1 MMRRIMIAAPCS
13 GSGKTSITI
22 ALLKSL
28 KERGVNV
35 FSVKAGPDYIDPLF
49 HRVVS
54 GVDAYNLDTYF
65 TNGET
70 TRALLKQDFEG
81 HDFAVMEGV
90 MGLYDGVGGILEE
103 GSSYLLAK
111 ETKTPIFLV
120 INAKGAGKSLAAQIA
135 GMKLFDKEGLI
146 RGVILNRVSEKYYG
160 IIKSCIEEETNLPV
174 LGFLPDKKEFALGSR
189 HLGLVTPDEIE
200 TIREITKALSE
211 EFIMHV
217 DLDAVIRISE
227 STEGVEDNT
236 NAERN
241 SYYKMDSDNTGN
253 TEGCGNSDK
262 ENAEITKRTDNS
274 KCVIAVSKDEA
285 FQFLYEENLRLL
297 KKLGAEIRF
306 FSPLHDEQV
315 PEYADA
321 LILCGG
327 YPELYLDRLCSNIS
341 MRESIRKCFKKNM
354 PFIAECGGFIYL
366 HKKIE
371 DLNGKIYDGAG
382 IIDAFCKY
390 TGKSVRF
397 GYLEIREKNANFMP
411 ENGKIKGHEFHYYES
426 DQNGND
432 CISEKPFDHA
442 QYECIHKTGNS
453 WLGFPHLYYP
463 SNPDFVKSF
472 IRLAEEYSKRRW

>member
-65 TNGET
+65 TGGET
-70 TRALLKQDFEG
+70 TRALLKQDFDG

-111 ETKTPIFLV
+111 ETKTPIILV

-146 RGVILNRVSEKYYG
+146 KGVILNRVSGKYYG
-160 IIKSCIEEETNLPV
+160 VIKPCIEEETHLPV

-200 TIREITKALSE
+200 SIREITKGLSD
-211 EFIMHV
+211 EFIKHV
-217 DLDAVIRISE
+217 DLDEIIRIAQSADDVE
-227 STEGVEDNT
+227 DCSDAENNSNHIAGSGNNEITEGT
-236 NAERN
+236 N
-241 SYYKMDSDNTGN
+241 
-253 TEGCGNSDK
+253 
-262 ENAEITKRTDNS
+262 NS
-274 KCVIAVSKDEA
+274 KCIIAVSKDEA

-297 KKLGAEIRF
+297 KQLGAEIRI
-306 FSPLHDEQV
+306 FSPLHDELV
-315 PEYADA
+315 PEDANA

-327 YPELYLDRLCSNIS
+327 YPELYLDRLCGNIS
-341 MRESIRKCFKKNM
+341 MKESIRKCFEKKM
-354 PFIAECGGFIYL
+354 PVIAECGGFIYL

-397 GYLEIREKNANFMP
+397 GYLEIREKNTNFMP

-463 SNPDFVKSF
+463 SNPDFAKSF
-472 IRLAEEYSKRRW
+472 IRLAEEYSKRLR

>member
-1 MMRRIMIAAPCS
+1 MMRRIMIAAPSS

-65 TNGET
+65 TDGET

-111 ETKTPIFLV
+111 ETKTPIILV

-146 RGVILNRVSEKYYG
+146 QGVILNRVSEKYYG
-160 IIKSCIEEETNLPV
+160 ILKPCIEEETGLPV

-200 TIREITKALSE
+200 TIREITKGLSE
-211 EFIMHV
+211 EFIKHV
-217 DLDAVIRISE
+217 DLDAIIRIAKSAD
-227 STEGVEDNT
+227 VFED
-236 NAERN
+236 
-241 SYYKMDSDNTGN
+241 DSD
-253 TEGCGNSDK
+253 EEKNS
-262 ENAEITKRTDNS
+262 NHITDSDT
-274 KCVIAVSKDEA
+274 KCIIAVSKDEA

-297 KKLGAEIRF
+297 KQLGAEIRF
-306 FSPLHDEQV
+306 FSPLHDEHV
-315 PEYADA
+315 PEDANA

-327 YPELYLDRLCSNIS
+327 YPELYLDRLCGNFS
-341 MRESIRKCFKKNM
+341 MKESIRKCFKKNM
-354 PFIAECGGFIYL
+354 PVIAECGGFIYL

-397 GYLEIREKNANFMP
+397 GYLEILEKNANFMSK
-411 ENGKIKGHEFHYYES
+411 NGKIKGHEFHYYES

-432 CISEKPFDHA
+432 CISEKPFDHT

-463 SNPDFVKSF
+463 SNPDFAKSF
-472 IRLAEEYSKRRW
+472 IRMAEED